1 MYMICFNIR
10 HLFQFWCLFLLYSK
24 NIQPLGRNEQ
34 QWNEEWRK
42 FRRRCQEISQISGQR
57 MGGNHLHTPLSLFP
71 FSTLDTLQNT
81 DPYKPIDGLKLKF
94 DDANGPNPFRIIEN
108 DHGELLLA
116 DDKTKHHYA
125 LCQYWKTVNQDV
137 YELVSIV
144 LVFLVNTPPL
154 SLRPWPF
161 LGHHCH

>member
-1 MYMICFNIR
+1 M
-10 HLFQFWCLFLLYSK
+10 
-24 NIQPLGRNEQ
+24 GRYEQ
-34 QWNEEWRK
+34 RWNEGWRK
-42 FRRRCQEISQISGQR
+42 FRSRCQEISQISGR
-57 MGGNHLHTPLSLFP
+57 WMGGNHLHIPLSLSLFP
-71 FSTLDTLQNT
+71 FFTLHTLQQT

-137 YELVSIV
+137 YEYFSDERKAYKISGYKMTFDDAKQFCKNDGGSTVMAMPGTQDDVSDLIDIV
-144 LVFLVNTPPL
+144 D
-154 SLRPWPF
+154 
-161 LGHHCH
+161 CK